1 MGSETSPLSQLNDSF
16 PGWLHTKWRQQLFFS
31 VFSTCIRNNIYFAE
45 EFEAEI
51 LIIRSQS
58 RGYNTETMLNTTIF
72 LSNSSIP
79 LDRGTKTCTQKYLV
93 SGWISSWIFSPTSSK
108 SSIWPDSKKH

>member
-58 RGYNTETMLNTTIF
+58 RLQHRDYV
-72 LSNSSIP
+72 
-79 LDRGTKTCTQKYLV
+79 KYHYFFKQFKY
-93 SGWISSWIFSPTSSK
+93 STR
-108 SSIWPDSKKH
+108 